1 MSNQCFNL
9 FNNLIKFLYY
19 VHLIRSHIKSTHWE
33 FPDDPVVNLVLSL
46 LWSRFNS
53 LSGKQVPMSHS
64 PPLHSTKKNPHILIA
79 WYAYQWYEFFLHLA
93 FFFFNFPYNL
103 RKKLCYW
110 SCIISNNLDLG
121 VLWMVYV
128 SSKFIC

>member
-9 FNNLIKFLYY
+9 LNNLIKFLYY

-64 PPLHSTKKNPHILIA
+64 PPLHSTKKKSTYFNCLVCLSMIWVLPPSLS
-79 WYAYQWYEFFLHLA
+79 L
-93 FFFFNFPYNL
+93 FFNFPHNL
-103 RKKLCYW
+103 SKKLCYW